1 MNSIR
6 HITAENALIENINMR
21 GRTGYITISYAVRER
36 NRAKSKRIMLVS
48 LVVTNSTKLTDQFGN
63 TIRISSFRTGMVV
76 NASFSAVM
84 TRSIPPQSRA
94 FSITIIKEKSTSLI
108 EEGRV
113 ISVNVFGDSGYIL
126 TGEPRNPNRQIK
138 YIVGRNTKLVN
149 KGGNPIRLREIR
161 PGQIIRVE
169 REPFQTLSIPPQT
182 PVLTV
187 QIIS

>member
-1 MNSIR
+1 MNDIN

-21 GRTGYITISYAVRER
+21 GRTGYITISYTVRER
-36 NRAKSKRIMLVS
+36 NRTKRIMLVS

-63 TIRISSFRTGMVV
+63 PIRMGSFRIGMVV
-76 NASFSAVM
+76 NASFSSIM

-108 EEGRV
+108 EVGKV
-113 ISVNVFGDSGYIL
+113 ISVDVFGDSGYIL
-126 TGEPRNPNRQIK
+126 TGEPRNPSRQTR

-149 KGGNPIRLREIR
+149 KRGDRIRLREIR